1 MKIDYFSFNQQS
13 SESIRKTQMKKQGK
27 QKQDE
32 TQTQHIN
39 RNGHCPANVRKD

>member
-1 MKIDYFSFNQQS
+1 MELLTGYFQ
-13 SESIRKTQMKKQGK
+13 KKQGK